1 MSTTPELSYAQIKLI
16 ARRLLKIPAEVPF
29 HIADKDQ
36 TYALLRQ
43 EGRYGTAH
51 NYLRGTIIN
60 YVTETVV
67 CGHSYN
73 IIECIQ
79 PVLSSSNGDDIVVF
93 TDNRQQV
100 RLPLVDVELCYGIEG
115 TNIIVWMDDDMK
127 IRVSNH
133 RKLNSD
139 DAQSSYASSPPY
151 IEYFNI
157 NGVDLTKFYRPGAH
171 SRVVHRLILQYADL
185 APCCKRNS
193 EGNICYDGYFVEIRR
208 RFSEGTV
215 IDDCPVEP
223 SDIFPRTTRNLAD
236 VVGSSSPIVFITDTD
251 IPLDEA
257 NDFLANGYYSPPTVT
272 GDLRLLTGEFVYV
285 FHLTSS
291 NIYRVKS
298 LAWQWRFDNNHFPNV
313 LQNAYELYSYANQIS
328 LYNRMRFPTLHYQDD
343 ALLYKKIDNGI
354 PITTLDDTSTN
365 VLVDVTTY
373 KGRLYNIMLCLLLVT
388 RISKQKDIIV
398 TLSHYLMSCRTIAQE
413 VLILS
418 TEDIN
423 NSINHPKRKLR
434 EILKTRSHTLMKES
448 LESRLSSTRHTNDKT
463 LKSTVD
469 DIERHLQSLDGV
481 DVYGLS
487 RDFTK
492 LHTPIIRKTDTN
504 IFTSENK

>member
-1 MSTTPELSYAQIKLI
+1 MSTTFDLSYAQIKVI
-16 ARRLLKIPAEVPF
+16 ARRLLKIPAKVPF
-29 HIADKDQ
+29 HIADKDD

-60 YVTETVV
+60 YVTETIV

-73 IIECIQ
+73 IIECVQ

-93 TDNRQQV
+93 TEDFQAV
-100 RLPLVDVELCYGIEG
+100 SLPLEDIELCYGIEG

-127 IRVSNH
+127 IRVTNH

-157 NGVDLTKFYRPGAH
+157 NGVDLTKFYRPGVL

-208 RFSEGTV
+208 RYPEGTV
-215 IDDCPVEP
+215 VDDYPVKP
-223 SDIFPRTTRNLAD
+223 SDIFPLTTRNLAD
-236 VVGSSSPIVFITDTD
+236 IAGSSSPTVFITDSD
-251 IPLDEA
+251 IPLTEA
-257 NDFLANGYYSPPTVT
+257 NKFLTNGYHSSVDTVNP
-272 GDLRLLTGEFVYV
+272 DLRLLTGEFVYV
-285 FHLTSS
+285 FHLTSG

-298 LAWQWRFDNNHFPNV
+298 LSWQWRFDNNHFPNV
-313 LQNAYELYSYANQIS
+313 LQNAYELYSYANNTS
-328 LYNRMRFPTLHYQDD
+328 LYNKTRFPTLYYQDD
-343 ALLYKKIDNGI
+343 ALLYKRINEGVA
-354 PITTLDDTSTN
+354 ITNLEETSTK
-365 VLVDVTTY
+365 VLVDISTY
-373 KGRLYNIMLCLLLVT
+373 KGRLYNIMLCLLLAT
-388 RISKQKDIIV
+388 RISKQKDILM
-398 TLSHYLMSCRTIAQE
+398 TLSQYLTSYRTIAQE

-418 TEDIN
+418 TEDVN
-423 NSINHPKRKLR
+423 ETVDHPKRKLR
-434 EILKTRSHTLMKES
+434 DILKSRSHTLMKES
-448 LESRLSSTRHTNDKT
+448 LLSSSSTT
-463 LKSTVD
+463 LVD
-469 DIERHLQSLDGV
+469 IPQKATIDDVERHLHSLSGTHL
-481 DVYGLS
+481 YGLS

-492 LHTPIIRKTDTN
+492 IHTPIIRNTN
-504 IFTSENK
+504 TTLLISENK